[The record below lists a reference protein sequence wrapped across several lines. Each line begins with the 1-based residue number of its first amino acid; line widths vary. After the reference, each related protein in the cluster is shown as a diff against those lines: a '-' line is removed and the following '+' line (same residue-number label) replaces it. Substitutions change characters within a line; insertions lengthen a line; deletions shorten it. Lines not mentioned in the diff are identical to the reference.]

1 MKGFAPWNFG
11 FARVLIGKPVCTFL
25 GRALAA
31 LCITCALPAVTLAQA
46 PVQDRFPAD
55 DSAPAAKPAA
65 PAAKPAAPAAAPA
78 KPAPAAKP
86 APTAKATEHE
96 AAEKPKHAAPAPA
109 HTVAC
114 NGAFTKDS
122 SHMKLATAFGS
133 QNVTWDDVDGSGSSK
148 LKATVLFPKDPKR
161 RLEVLWTRP
170 DARSDLQLVAIN
182 HQSTW
187 TAPKGLHLGMTL
199 AAVEKLNGKPF
210 ELSGFSKD
218 SGGSVQTWGG
228 GSLAELPGGCKV
240 SLRFEPDAKVASE
253 VRNDVTVDKKFSSS
267 DAAMKKAAPKVVEI
281 LIGY

>member
-1 MKGFAPWNFG
+1 MKGFG
-11 FARVLIGKPVCTFL
+11 HSI
-25 GRALAA
+25 AA

-55 DSAPAAKPAA
+55 DTAPAAKPPA

-78 KPAPAAKP
+78 KPAAAAKP
-86 APTAKATEHE
+86 APAAKATEHE
-96 AAEKPKHAAPAPA
+96 AAEKPKHAVATPAPA

-133 QNVTWDDVDGSGSSK
+133 QNVTWDDVDGSGGSK
-148 LKATVLFPKDPKR
+148 FKATVLFPKDPKR

-210 ELSGFSKD
+210 ELSGFNKD

-228 GSLAELPGGCKV
+228 GALAELPGGCKV
-240 SLRFEPDAKVASE
+240 SLRFEPDAKVAPD
-253 VRNDVTVDKKFSSS
+253 VRNDVAVDKQFSSS

>member
-1 MKGFAPWNFG
+1 MKGFA
-11 FARVLIGKPVCTFL
+11 LSI
-25 GRALAA
+25 AA
-31 LCITCALPAVTLAQA
+31 VCITCALPAATLAQA

-65 PAAKPAAPAAAPA
+65 PAPAPA

-86 APTAKATEHE
+86 VPAAKPAEHE
-96 AAEKPKHAAPAPA
+96 AAEKPKHAVAAAPA

-133 QNVTWDDVDGSGSSK
+133 QNVAWDDVDGPGGSK

-161 RLEVLWTRP
+161 RLEVLWAKP

-182 HQSTW
+182 HQSSW

-210 ELSGFSKD
+210 ELSGFAKD
-218 SGGSVQTWGG
+218 TGGSVQSWDG

-240 SLRFEPDAKVASE
+240 SLRFEPDSKAAPD
-253 VRNDVTVDKKFSSS
+253 VRNDVAVEKQFSSS
-267 DAAMKKAAPKVVEI
+267 DAPMKKAAPKVVEI